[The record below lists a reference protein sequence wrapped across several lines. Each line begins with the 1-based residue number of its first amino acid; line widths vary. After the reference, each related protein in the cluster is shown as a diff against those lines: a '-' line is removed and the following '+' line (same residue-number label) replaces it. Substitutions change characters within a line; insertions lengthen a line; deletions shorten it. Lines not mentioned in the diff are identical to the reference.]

1 MAAMSKENERRSAD
15 FRQSTGACAR
25 AISRDASISLNFDDE
40 AVDVDVDAAALPD
53 IPADATPEERIRLRG
68 RSDAIA
74 LHRQHHDAASH
85 ARLSYSN
92 DVSNRCFGM
101 AEQTRVELL
110 GSKIFKGV
118 EANLNAVLEQRY
130 RLLNDAMKSSHAMVG
145 DDQKKLGVEH
155 ALSLYLREQLG
166 GALPQAC
173 QQALGEWRE
182 WLDKESKTDLQTK
195 LLHQPPAQL
204 TPK

>member
-118 EANLNAVLEQRY
+118 EAKIKKSWVWSTHSLCICGSNSVVRY
-130 RLLNDAMKSSHAMVG
+130 HKPVNKLWVNGANGWIRKLRL
-145 DDQKKLGVEH
+145 
-155 ALSLYLREQLG
+155 
-166 GALPQAC
+166 P
-173 QQALGEWRE
+173 
-182 WLDKESKTDLQTK
+182 
-195 LLHQPPAQL
+195 
-204 TPK
+204 